1 MGRKENPGALGSA
14 TGAGLVQTG
23 VVNEYPERRCE
34 ASPSVYFP
42 PPGAYVSVRLM
53 PDGWAAV
60 VAQSAVVLAM
70 TPTYSDRSEAFRQ
83 AIKKAESAG
92 LPCLVRRAAG

>member
-1 MGRKENPGALGSA
+1 METPEARAGA

-23 VVNEYPERRCE
+23 VVTEYLAQQCE
-34 ASPSVYFP
+34 ASASVYVP

-92 LPCLVRRAAG
+92 MPCLVRRVAR